1 MTRDGAGP
9 ATWEGIP
16 RCQGRYGAAD
26 GVSRRATRTGDNE
39 VPRAARPRAPAVFH
53 TLELE
58 NAVTRTRKNP
68 DLVSRAP
75 EAHPDHHLWKNGRT
89 YWVAFTFH
97 TQQGRKHRV
106 RRSLHTELVDEA
118 RARRDALL
126 RDYASRSGWR
136 LALRYVAREAR
147 AESRPCSPDEARLPL
162 SVPIVA

>member
-1 MTRDGAGP
+1 VRVRQPGKASQGAQ
-9 ATWEGIP
+9 AA
-16 RCQGRYGAAD
+16 QAAD
-26 GVSRRATRTGDNE
+26 GVSRRLTRTGDNE

-68 DLVSRAP
+68 GPVSSAP
-75 EAHPDHHLWKNGRT
+75 EVHPDHHLWKNGRT

-97 TQQGRKHRV
+97 TQEGRKHRV
-106 RRSLHTELVDEA
+106 RRSLCTELVDEA

-136 LALRYVAREAR
+136 LALRYVGRASRAGAR
-147 AESRPCSPDEARLPL
+147 ACPPAEALLALPT
-162 SVPIVA
+162 PIVA